1 MGGLGRLLDKG
12 INRLISGDLPP
23 SGPPSTGSDA
33 DPFSRQLSR
42 PADPGSP
49 TVSFTTPCP
58 CRPQHDPIIL
68 VRMSVWKHSA
78 GYMCQAKHSQC
89 SSVAEAQRCGDWLQ
103 HRRSSSLQS
112 NGGIAPVAS
121 FKDLASA
128 SQQAF
133 AQGGTPAH
141 QSKPG
146 GSPTQQVPIA
156 CLCLPATL
164 TAMCCQQGAH
174 AWILWPDLARYS
186 LP

>member
-33 DPFSRQLSR
+33 DPFGRQLGR
-42 PADPGSP
+42 PADSGSP
-49 TVSFTTPCP
+49 TVSSPTPLSI
-58 CRPQHDPIIL
+58 Q
-68 VRMSVWKHSA
+68 
-78 GYMCQAKHSQC
+78 GYMPPGYVGRDIQSVHKGGHLRAYEKPEVAKRG
-89 SSVAEAQRCGDWLQ
+89 VAEAQRCGDWLQ

-112 NGGIAPVAS
+112 NGGVPPVAS

-133 AQGGTPAH
+133 AQGGAPAH

-146 GSPTQQVPIA
+146 GSPTQQVRTA
-156 CLCLPATL
+156 CLCLLGKLIFMALPAVSTRK
-164 TAMCCQQGAH
+164 AMMT
-174 AWILWPDLARYS
+174 
-186 LP
+186 